1 MRAKA
6 GTGNRVGLSSWATP
20 AAAPGRPS
28 SPRTP
33 VADEIPGWLRLVF
46 GLTGRVAPGL
56 AARAAAELLTRP
68 RGRNPPQPWEL
79 APERLPAR
87 NVELPGGLHALAWGE
102 TGPVVLAQHGW
113 RGRPTQFG
121 RMAEALVPLGYRV
134 VAPDAP
140 GHGRTPGP
148 RATPRLVAESLV
160 AAAAG
165 LGEVHAVIGHSL
177 GGAAAAIAFEFG
189 LQAKRL
195 VLIGSPS
202 QPSRMIGRYADQTGL
217 PGRARAALDRWFEAH
232 AGRPV
237 ERLDPLALP
246 PVAGVAALV
255 IHDRGDDVIPVG
267 EAELLER
274 AWPGATF
281 LYTSGLGHRELLAD
295 PGTVRA
301 VVDFIVAD

>member
-1 MRAKA
+1 MRLA
-6 GTGNRVGLSSWATP
+6 
-20 AAAPGRPS
+20 
-28 SPRTP
+28 
-33 VADEIPGWLRLVF
+33 F
-46 GLTGRVAPGL
+46 GLAGRVAPGL

-79 APERLPAR
+79 DPSPFPAR
-87 NVELPGGLHALAWGE
+87 QVELPGGLHALAWGE
-102 TGPVVLAQHGW
+102 AGPVVLAQHGW

-121 RMAEALVPLGYRV
+121 RMAEALVPLGFSV

-140 GHGRTPGP
+140 GHGLTAGP

-160 AAAAG
+160 SAAAG

-189 LQAKRL
+189 LRARRL

-202 QPSRMIGRYADQTGL
+202 RPSRMIAHYADQTGL
-217 PGRARAALDRWFEAH
+217 PGRARAALDHWFEEH

-246 PVAGVAALV
+246 PVAGVTALV
-255 IHDRGDDVIPVG
+255 VHDRHDEVIPVG
-267 EAELLER
+267 EAELLEH

-281 LYTSGLGHRELLAD
+281 LYTSGLGHREVLSD
-295 PGTVRA
+295 PDTVRT
-301 VVDFIVAD
+301 VVEFVVAG